1 MFENVWAVYFSGTGT
16 TEKTVT
22 TVAKE
27 IGKKKNLSVKIFD
40 FTKPKNREND
50 IAFTEKDIVVFGM
63 PVIAGRVPNLM
74 LKFLNNKI
82 DGGGAIG
89 VPVVLYGNRNF
100 DDGLIELRDI
110 LEDDGFKTVAAGA
123 FVGEH
128 SFSNIL
134 GKDRPDEKD
143 LGLAENLGDKVAKIA
158 SLLEQGG
165 EVQVPVQVPGVE
177 KPYREYYKPRDRYGK
192 HIDIRKVKPKTDK
205 EKCVNCKLCVNI
217 CPLGSIDFDDVSQIT
232 GICMKCCGC
241 VKKCPQGA
249 KYFDD
254 PGYIYHKEELEA
266 MYQRYGES
274 QIFSGTI

>member
-22 TVAKE
+22 TIAKE
-27 IGKKKNLSVKIFD
+27 IGQKKDLSVKVLD
-40 FTKPKNREND
+40 FTKPKMRENE

-82 DGGGAIG
+82 HGGGAIG

-110 LEDDGFKTVAAGA
+110 LEEDGFKTVAAGA

-128 SFSNIL
+128 SFSNVL
-134 GKDRPDEKD
+134 GKNRPDADD
-143 LGLAENLGDKVAKIA
+143 LKLAETLGDNVAKIA
-158 SLLEQGG
+158 TTLEQGG
-165 EVQVPVQVPGVE
+165 EVSSPVQVPGVE
-177 KPYREYYKPRDRYGK
+177 KPYREYYKPRDRHGN

-217 CPLGSIDFDDVSQIT
+217 CPLGSIDFDDVSNIN

-274 QIFSGTI
+274 QIFQG